1 MVSPSA
7 VAGPSQPKGP
17 DTWHPTKYLEPNHPD
32 NEEVLEQAAYQAAVT
47 RQGGDDR
54 KRKIKPRRA
63 VDYQGAVQKWRML
76 TKMKG
81 IPEYRPAIHPNPSDI
96 INLLPAA
103 AHRLNPSTS
112 ICDQWVHTSINK
124 ERSPTRVVRWTPDAR
139 RLLTGNDKGQFTLW
153 NGSSFNYESITQVH
167 DDSIRSFTYSHNGQ
181 ALVSTDKTGTIKYF
195 TPHLTNIHGFQGH
208 REACHGV
215 SWSPNDERFVSG
227 GDDGLVKIWS
237 YREAREEKVLSGHGW
252 DVRCVDWHP
261 TKGLVASGSKDMLV
275 KFWDPRTG
283 KDLSTLHSHKSTI
296 NTCNWSP
303 DGHLVATAG
312 GDGVVR
318 LFDIRTFR
326 ELEAMKGHSKEI
338 NCLEWHP
345 IHHSLFVSGD
355 AGGTINHY
363 SLTSPTPSEPITSL
377 ASAHEDA
384 VFSLSF
390 HPLGHVLC
398 SGSKDFTAR
407 FWQRARPVGGHENDR
422 WHLGEERAMGLKMEM
437 ESGSGWGDRA
447 KKNLPNQQQPSKDEE
462 IALPGL
468 SNLVAAVNAQVG
480 PASAGLVSSK
490 PTSVKPEHMVN
501 PLIANPP
508 GLPGLG
514 AYNGGGGA
522 DGLTTQ
528 QPLTGRTHT
537 PPVGGAG
544 AGPGQGVGF
553 QRTRAPLPSQG
564 EMLRQNA
571 QAPGSGSAG
580 YSDGFGGG
588 GGPAKEDRRWNGG
601 AGGYG
606 GGGNGSGERGGFGG
620 GRQPNANGNG
630 NGYGFGSGPRPG
642 PGPPQAGTG
651 GGGYGQLSQGG
662 FSAPQTQMYGGGGG
676 SGNFGPGQQG
686 VYGGQNGYGTP
697 AGGYGGPQ
705 QGYGP
710 PQGGQGPGVG
720 PGPGPGGPG
729 QAYGRSQGHGNGQSQ
744 GFPPPGYGNGGGGT
758 YANGNAGGGGWR

>member
-7 VAGPSQPKGP
+7 VAGPSRPKGP
-17 DTWHPTKYLEPNHPD
+17 DTWQPTKYLEPNHPD

-81 IPEYRPAIHPNPSDI
+81 IQEYRPAIHPNPSDI
-96 INLLPAA
+96 VNLLPAA

-345 IHHSLFVSGD
+345 IHHSLFASGD

-407 FWQRARPVGGHENDR
+407 FWQRARPAGGHENDR
-422 WHLGEERAMGLKMEM
+422 WHLGEERSMGLKMEM

-447 KKNLPNQQQPSKDEE
+447 KKNLPTQQQAKDDEV
-462 IALPGL
+462 ALPGL
-468 SNLVAAVNAQVG
+468 SSLMAAVNAKVG
-480 PASAGLVSSK
+480 NGAGPSGLGSSTPNSIK
-490 PTSVKPEHMVN
+490 SEGMTN
-501 PLIANPP
+501 PLVANPP

-514 AYNGGGGA
+514 AYNGGGGT
-522 DGLTTQ
+522 DGLITQ
-528 QPLTGRTHT
+528 QSLSGRTHT
-537 PPVGGAG
+537 PPIG
-544 AGPGQGVGF
+544 GPGQGGGF

-571 QAPGSGSAG
+571 QAPG
-580 YSDGFGGG
+580 GGG
-588 GGPAKEDRRWNGG
+588 GGFNDGYGGGPGPGSGPGSASSREDRRWNGG
-601 AGGYG
+601 SGPGGAGAG
-606 GGGNGSGERGGFGG
+606 GGFGG
-620 GRQPNANGNG
+620 RPPNANSNG
-630 NGYGFGSGPRPG
+630 NGYGYGHGPG
-642 PGPPQAGTG
+642 PGPGAQGGNGGYAPSLQSQ
-651 GGGYGQLSQGG
+651 GGGYNQ
-662 FSAPQTQMYGGGGG
+662 AYGGGGG
-676 SGNFGPGQQG
+676 PPPQQG
-686 VYGGQNGYGTP
+686 GFGGQPGYGPP
-697 AGGYGGPQ
+697 AGYGAPPQ

-710 PQGGQGPGVG
+710 PGGQGA
-720 PGPGPGGPG
+720 GPGGPG
-729 QAYGRSQGHGNGQSQ
+729 QGYGGGNGRNQGYGNGNGQGQGQSQ
-744 GFPPPGYGNGGGGT
+744 GYPPQGYGNGGGG
-758 YANGNAGGGGWR
+758 GGGGGGDGGGGWR